1 MRPVSIEALEICCN
15 GHCDCQG
22 SYTRR
27 KRDMVPAGRNAILI
41 DHANQ
46 ISGWNTG
53 LFEDL
58 GK

>member
-1 MRPVSIEALEICCN
+1 
-15 GHCDCQG
+15 
-22 SYTRR
+22 
-27 KRDMVPAGRNAILI
+27 MVPAGRNAILI